1 MRPLKLIITG
11 FGPYKDKI
19 TIDMDKLGSE
29 GLYLIT
35 GKTGSGKT
43 SIFDAITFA
52 LYGEPSGTTRVSNL
66 LRSKY
71 AAAETPTEVELEFTY
86 HANKYRIKRNPAYT
100 RKSKRGEGFTEEPAN
115 ATLFLPDGN
124 IITKYNDVTN
134 KITEILGIDK
144 NQFCQIT
151 MLAQGDFQNLLLA
164 STDDKKKIFRK
175 IFKTEQYEIF
185 QNKLKEETKKIE
197 QNINDLKNTIQIFTK
212 NINCSEDNIH
222 YSFIQ
227 KAKQEY
233 VITEDIT
240 LTLKKILKEEKEE
253 YESLLNKKRE
263 LQTQIEDIT
272 KKITQTN
279 ELKNNLQELK
289 KYKQELLEIENDF
302 TKAEELYKTESNKTE
317 DRQKI
322 IEELAI
328 IKNQLSEY
336 TNLDQKNKE
345 LQICNETIFNLTK
358 ALNETKT
365 KLEQLLK
372 NNEELQK
379 EHETI
384 KNSPEKKQKL
394 EFQIE
399 KTSEHISM
407 LNTLKNSVKEY
418 NCLITEYEKQK
429 QDYLVISKE
438 EQTNLEIYNQKNQ
451 EFLSEQAG
459 ILAETLKEN
468 TPCPVCGSL
477 THPSPTKKSENA
489 PSQKEVDIAKENW
502 LKTQEKLSQQS
513 ELCSQK
519 KGNIETKEKEIK
531 LQLNSFQDLIFNNDL
546 VSTLDS
552 TIENYKTEFNK
563 INNELKQIT
572 KDAERKEYIE
582 QILPS
587 KTEESENLK
596 NNISKIE
603 TEIALENNK
612 YIETKKNYTEI
623 ETKLSYKS
631 KEEALNNTKLLENN
645 LKNMEIMLKN
655 AQKKLEDST
664 NKRTSINAKIE
675 ELEKIINLTKDIE
688 INFDYTSIK
697 NKYEQELNFIDKNIK
712 EYYLR
717 ITTNESSLK
726 ELLNANETQK
736 TFEYKYSWLKVLSD
750 TANGTLIGKDKI
762 MLETYIQMTYFDK
775 IIRRA
780 NIKFFEMTN
789 GQYELI
795 RKKEQ
800 NGKQSQTGLD
810 LDIIDHYTGTTR
822 DVKTLSGGEQFIAS
836 LSLALGLSEEVQSS
850 VGGIKL
856 ETMFVDEGF
865 GTLDEDILKQAIK
878 TLTSLSDKY
887 RLIGLISHV
896 QELKD
901 KINKK
906 ILITKTPDS
915 GSYAE
920 ICID

>member
-71 AAAETPTEVELEFTY
+71 ATAETPTEVELEFTY

-233 VITEDIT
+233 VITDDIT

-317 DRQKI
+317 ERQKI

-418 NCLITEYEKQK
+418 NCLITEYEKHK

-513 ELCSQK
+513 KLCSQK

-531 LQLNSFQDLIFNNDL
+531 LQLNSFQNLIFNNDL
-546 VSTLDS
+546 ISTLDS

-587 KTEESENLK
+587 KIEESENLK

-612 YIETKKNYTEI
+612 YIEIKKNYTEI

-688 INFDYTSIK
+688 IDFDYTSIK

-736 TFEYKYSWLKVLSD
+736 TFEYNYSWLKALSD

-878 TLTSLSDKY
+878 TLISLSDKY